1 MRATP
6 IRELLPAAFGPEH
19 NTACIR
25 RGRGSLKGVGME
37 QARKER
43 LKAYAL
49 LVVFVALVMTYGRVS
64 AQLLRDLMETSLPA
78 APLIIGAV
86 LVSLG
91 TIAPLVVTFR
101 PEAAPDLLRKMRE
114 RARRFGKT
122 VTMET
127 AGRSLSMYV
136 VAVAVTPMLYGLALI
151 FLIGEFFAM
160 LLLLPATVIL
170 AVVGWFVLG
179 RLLREMSTMFLQ

>member
-1 MRATP
+1 
-6 IRELLPAAFGPEH
+6 
-19 NTACIR
+19 
-25 RGRGSLKGVGME
+25 ME
-37 QARKER
+37 KARKER

-86 LVSLG
+86 LLSLG
-91 TIAPLVVTFR
+91 TVAPLVVTFR
-101 PEAAPDLLRKMRE
+101 PAAAPELLQKMRDKG
-114 RARRFGKT
+114 RRSGKL
-122 VTMET
+122 VTMQT
-127 AGRSLSMYV
+127 AGRSLSTYV
-136 VAVAVTPMLYGLALI
+136 VALAATPMLYGLALI

-170 AVVGWFVLG
+170 AVVGWFVVG